1 MKQITFLI
9 SEERGLQ
16 LLDYFNRHYPNICNV
31 EYQEE
36 HITFWFNELYEELV
50 IQGIFHAGLSI
61 GMDIITSKV

>member
-9 SEERGLQ
+9 SEDRGLQ
-16 LLDYFNRHYPNICNV
+16 LLNYFNRHYPNICNV
-31 EYQEE
+31 AYQEE